1 MWSLRVLFK
10 FDNKFS
16 IKLHYK
22 KIKEYEHLHPEARKR
37 RKECSSSQDVFSYL
51 ADVVGNNENEVIS
64 DTVETEQPKPIE
76 VTKQEVFIEKEKP
89 TPKPK
94 VFKNKPKRKDG
105 HSHYSSSSSE
115 EESVCDDDSSEEESK
130 TVDAN
135 GNEVISTSDDI
146 WKTHVE
152 VEHTENEN
160 MDDFINQLFM

>member
-1 MWSLRVLFK
+1 MWSLRVLFELVIEY
-10 FDNKFS
+10 S

-37 RKECSSSQDVFSYL
+37 RKECVTSQDVFSYL
-51 ADVVGNNENEVIS
+51 ADVVGNDENEMIS
-64 DTVETEQPKPIE
+64 DTAKTEPSEHIE
-76 VTKQEVFIEKEKP
+76 VIKQNIHIEKEKP
-89 TPKPK
+89 APKPK
-94 VFKNKPKRKDG
+94 VAKIKPKRKDG

-115 EESVCDDDSSEEESK
+115 EESASDNESSEEESK
-130 TVDAN
+130 MVDAN

-160 MDDFINQLFM
+160 MDEFINQLFM